1 MDAFGKEYHLWMLG
15 ESFSYRSVFYQ
26 VLDTVSDEMFKRK
39 RLMEKWY
46 FIVKTIGS
54 EKDMRTSGFYRYKH
68 SYTYR
73 RQEFQNI
80 LEKIITIVSDSCYLS
95 TTKNVEHGIGHVD
108 GVCRVCIH

>member
-26 VLDTVSDEMFKRK
+26 VLDAVSDEMFKRK
-39 RLMEKWY
+39 LLMEKWY

-54 EKDMRTSGFYRYKH
+54 EKDMRTSG
-68 SYTYR
+68 
-73 RQEFQNI
+73 